1 MKKFSYRLEKV
12 LRFRKYLEKKAQKKL
27 SDTIYEYQTRENLI
41 KDIENK
47 QKELASNCNKE
58 KLRGMDVV
66 RYQNYNLYS
75 KKLFDD
81 QERELVA
88 LKETNESVQLH
99 RSLLQKEL
107 IRKKQLEKLKE
118 VQRSRYMQFAEKD
131 EQKQSDETLITIGKR
146 VNL

>member
-1 MKKFSYRLEKV
+1 MKKFNYRLEKV
-12 LRFRKYLEKKAQKKL
+12 LRYRKYLEKKAQKRL

-47 QKELASNCNKE
+47 QKELAGNCNKE

-75 KKLFDD
+75 RKLCDD
-81 QERELVA
+81 QERELLA

-131 EQKQSDETLITIGKR
+131 AQKQSDEMQITIGKR